1 MIRVHRRQ
9 EEPKEPKF
17 GESRA
22 APLQGADSG
31 RPSGSSQV
39 RGMGQERRMGPGGAH
54 LNDDY
59 GSSMFMQ
66 NRKSLE
72 VPYSVTSSEGRYD
85 RTGQDKDAR
94 PKSSTLVPEVGY
106 NSCYSDTSG
115 SRYSSDDDSPVRGAD
130 RIYPGVNPVDQDPWN
145 KAMFSVLEPP
155 DHRGSVMHHAVGG
168 TVYQRYKEVLDKGF
182 CPSRERLR
190 NDGSPMRAEQG
201 FGRSRRPLSEV
212 EFREDLKGLPSQQ
225 RHHFRSR
232 PESEKSCP
240 RDIKLDKYDGT
251 TSIS

>member
-94 PKSSTLVPEVGY
+94 PKSSTEPISILASTSLKSGIFPSEWKKANVVPVFKK
-106 NSCYSDTSG
+106 NDK
-115 SRYSSDDDSPVRGAD
+115 SSVTNYRPISLLP
-130 RIYPGVNPVDQDPWN
+130 
-145 KAMFSVLEPP
+145 
-155 DHRGSVMHHAVGG
+155 
-168 TVYQRYKEVLDKGF
+168 
-182 CPSRERLR
+182 CPSKVIERLVFNELYDYCDKFKLLSEKNSGFKK
-190 NDGSPMRAEQG
+190 NDGTINQLINPTNKILSGA
-201 FGRSRRPLSEV
+201 RR
-212 EFREDLKGLPSQQ
+212 
-225 RHHFRSR
+225 
-232 PESEKSCP
+232 
-240 RDIKLDKYDGT
+240 
-251 TSIS
+251 